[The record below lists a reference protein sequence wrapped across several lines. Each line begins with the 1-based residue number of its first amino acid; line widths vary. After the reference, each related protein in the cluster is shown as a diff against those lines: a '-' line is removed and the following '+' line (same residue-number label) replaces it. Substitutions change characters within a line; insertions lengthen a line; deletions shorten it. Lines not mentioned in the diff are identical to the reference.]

1 MDDWRKLQAKMDGQ
15 IPSWY
20 NKENNSDEY
29 ITNYGTMSLIK
40 DTSEVKYACI
50 GLGKNRHNRHMTV
63 RINKEE
69 FQVTECRDFG
79 NEISEM
85 SSSGY
90 PYKRK
95 DLSSLSTMEVLE
107 MLLNDDN
114 FNQAAMLTKK
124 ALIKLMIN
132 QLKLNRKETQAIREL
147 FSMWR
152 VPVVTERCPIITDKR
167 GK

>member
-1 MDDWRKLQAKMDGQ
+1 MDDWRKLQAKIDGQ

-29 ITNYGTMSLIK
+29 ITNYGTMSVIK
-40 DTSEVKYACI
+40 STSEVKYACI
-50 GLGKNRHNRHMTV
+50 GLGKNPHNRCMTV

-95 DLSSLSTMEVLE
+95 DLSSLSTME

-114 FNQAAMLTKK
+114 FSQAAMLTKK
-124 ALIKLMIN
+124 TLIKLMIN

-152 VPVVTERCPIITDKR
+152 VPVVTKRCPIITNKR
-167 GK
+167 RK